1 MKLKPFF
8 IFICLAIIL
17 SMNASSSNIINPKN
31 GVLSTNGSLI
41 WYDAALLGVEGK
53 GWTNTISD
61 YDRLPSKAE
70 EIVRKEVWNR
80 SKFPSGLLVRFK
92 TDAKTINVSWTLTKS
107 GLDMPHMP
115 ATGVSG
121 IDLYARN
128 KEGELRFC
136 ANGRPYNI
144 SNSVKFTLPVSQEYV
159 IYFPIYNGLKSLN
172 IGIPKGKYLSKV
184 FSPTRSIVFYGTSIT
199 QGGCASRPGMITTS
213 IIGRKLNVSIINL
226 GFAANGKMEIE
237 LANLISELNPNIY
250 VLDTL
255 WNMTQEMVS
264 ERVEPFVK
272 RLRKSHPTTPI
283 ILVEDS
289 NFNDLPTVKG
299 GILRKIYAKL
309 IKKGDKNLYFLS
321 NKNMLGTDGE
331 ATVDACHF
339 NDLGMTRQ
347 ADVYI
352 KCLKPIFS
360 RPLKTDFYQ

>member
-1 MKLKPFF
+1 MKIKPFYL
-8 IFICLAIIL
+8 IVCLAIIL
-17 SMNASSSNIINPKN
+17 PITAYSSNIINPKN
-31 GVLSTNGSLI
+31 GVLNTNGTLV
-41 WYDAALLGVEGK
+41 WYEAALLGIEGK

-61 YDRLPSKAE
+61 YDRLPITAKKK
-70 EIVRKEVWNR
+70 VRKVIWNL

-144 SNSVKFTLPVSQEYV
+144 SNNVTFTLPVSREYV
-159 IYFPIYNGLKSLN
+159 IYFPTYNELKSLK
-172 IGIPKGKYLSKV
+172 IGIPKGKYLSKL
-184 FSPTRSIVFYGTSIT
+184 SSQTRSIVFYGTSIT

-213 IIGRKLNVSIINL
+213 IIGRELGVSIINL
-226 GFAANGKMEIE
+226 GFSGNGKMEIE
-237 LANLISELNPNIY
+237 LADLISELNPDIY

-255 WNMTQEMVS
+255 WNMTPEMVS

-272 RLRKSHPTTPI
+272 RLRKSHPTTPV

-289 NFNDLPTVKG
+289 NFNDLPTAKG
-299 GILRKIYAKL
+299 DILRKIYAKL
-309 IKKGDKNLYFLS
+309 IIAYFDIYL
-321 NKNMLGTDGE
+321 
-331 ATVDACHF
+331 
-339 NDLGMTRQ
+339 
-347 ADVYI
+347 
-352 KCLKPIFS
+352 
-360 RPLKTDFYQ
+360 